1 MAELAI
7 PLIGLASAY
16 LLSNQKKNP
25 VAPNSQPLAASSVG
39 ASHLKEGYVNMGR
52 PVNAMPNVVVPPDNY
67 PVFKPKTGYDANEY
81 SNFPNPNAAT
91 DKYYEQSVFENVAN
105 GGPDF
110 GGKTQFGDTYQQRR
124 QVMSLT
130 GKPMDA
136 AEFKH
141 NNMAP
146 FFGAKIRG
154 RTADA
159 DVQESVLDT
168 MNGAGSQWVSKSE
181 TAPLFKPQ
189 ENYNYVYGT
198 PNTSDFMQS
207 RQMPSSKMANVKPWD
222 EVHVAPG
229 LDKGFTDV
237 GSGGFNSGM
246 DARDKWVDRNVDE
259 LRVKTNPKLT
269 FGLETHEGP
278 AYYYIQNAPTAATQ
292 GKVEKYLPD
301 TYYLNTPDRWLTTT
315 GLEKAQTARAI
326 QADRFVNRPSTTAEY
341 FGAGAEQNG
350 AATYAAPAVEPSK
363 RQQVDPSK
371 HHAINMAAS
380 DQRPASVADHGR
392 LGYKVLHN
400 NRSTTTNAVPMGG
413 VFGAIRAVVA
423 PLLEVVRPSRK
434 ENVIG
439 NLRAYANAG
448 TTVPAG
454 TVFNPA
460 DRLPTTIKETTT
472 TLLDF
477 NHLNFERQTN
487 AGYQVADQQP
497 VENQRDSTTDVE
509 YMGSA
514 GGAGAHMGNQVYNA
528 AYNQRNNCNKVQTS
542 WTNQGNM
549 NLMSHDANVSVRKQN
564 VGANNY
570 MGAAAPGPNT
580 VNMPPSVETY
590 GKARMPQNYPR
601 NAIEC
606 ERINPDILDAFRN
619 NPYTQSLH
627 SYCCR

>member
-7 PLIGLASAY
+7 PLLGLASAY
-16 LLSNQKKNP
+16 LLSNQTKHAKP
-25 VAPNSQPLAASSVG
+25 KPLAASSG
-39 ASHLKEGYVNMGR
+39 AAAPLLAEGYTNMGR
-52 PVNAMPNVVVPPDNY
+52 PVNAMPNVAVPPDNY
-67 PVFKPKTGYDANEY
+67 PVFKPNTGYDANEY

-91 DKYYEQSVFENVAN
+91 DKYYEQAAYEEVAN
-105 GGPDF
+105 GGSDF
-110 GGKTQFGDTYQQRR
+110 GGKTQFGDSYQQRR

-130 GKPMDA
+130 GKPMDS

-159 DVQESVLDT
+159 NVQESVLDS

-181 TAPLFKPQ
+181 VAPLFKPQ
-189 ENYNYVYGT
+189 ENYNYIYGT

-207 RQMPSSKMANVKPWD
+207 RQMPSTKMSNVKPWE
-222 EVHVAPG
+222 EVHVAPA

-246 DARDKWVDRNVDE
+246 DARDKWVDRDVDE

-278 AYYYIQNAPTAATQ
+278 AYYYIPNAPSADTQ

-315 GLEKAQTARAI
+315 GLEKAQTARPI
-326 QADRFVNRPSTTAEY
+326 EADRFVNRPSTTSEY

-350 AATYAAPAVEPSK
+350 AATYAPPAVEPSK
-363 RQQVDPSK
+363 RQHIDPSK
-371 HHAINMAAS
+371 HHGMNVAAAN
-380 DQRPASVADHGR
+380 QKPASTADHGR
-392 LGYKVLHN
+392 LGYKLLHN
-400 NRSTTTNAVPMGG
+400 NRSTTTNAVAPGG
-413 VFGAIRAVVA
+413 VFGAMRAVVA

-439 NLRAYANAG
+439 NLRSYANAG

-472 TLLDF
+472 GLLDF

-487 AGYQVADQQP
+487 AGYQVEEQQP
-497 VENQRDSTTDVE
+497 VENQRDTTTDVE
-509 YMGSA
+509 YLGAA
-514 GGAGAHMGNQVYNA
+514 GGAAAHMGNQVYNA
-528 AYNQRNNCNKVQTS
+528 AYNQHNNANKVQTA

-549 NLMSHDANVSVRKQN
+549 NLLNHNENVCVRKPHTT
-564 VGANNY
+564 VHNY

-590 GKARMPQNYPR
+590 GKTRMPQNYPR

-606 ERINPDILDAFRN
+606 ERINPEILDAFRN
-619 NPYTQSLH
+619 NPYTQSLN

>member
-7 PLIGLASAY
+7 PLIGLAGAY
-16 LLSNQKKNP
+16 IMSNQKKNNDP
-25 VAPNSQPLAASSVG
+25 KAFSGVG
-39 ASHLKEGYVNMGR
+39 AAAPASVTEGYENMGK
-52 PVNAMPNVVVPPDNY
+52 PANAMPNVAITPDNY
-67 PVFKPKTGYDANEY
+67 PVFKPKTGYNANDY

-91 DKYYEQSVFENVAN
+91 DKYYDQAAYEEVAN
-105 GGPDF
+105 GGSDF
-110 GGKTQFGDTYQQRR
+110 GGKTQFGDNYQQRR

-130 GKPMDA
+130 GKPMDS

-159 DVQESVLDT
+159 NVQESVLDT

-181 TAPLFKPQ
+181 VAPLFKPQ
-189 ENYNYVYGT
+189 ENYNYIYGT
-198 PNTSDFMQS
+198 PNTSDFIQS
-207 RQMPSSKMANVKPWD
+207 RQMPSSKMSNVKPWE
-222 EVHVAPG
+222 EVHVAPA
-229 LDKGFTDV
+229 LDKGYTDV

-246 DARDKWVDRNVDE
+246 DARDKWLDRNVDE

-278 AYYYIQNAPTAATQ
+278 AYYYIPNAPSADTQ

-301 TYYLNTPDRWLTTT
+301 TNYLNTPDRWLTTT
-315 GLEKAQTARAI
+315 GLEKAQTARPI
-326 QADRFVNRPSTTAEY
+326 EADRFVNRPSTTSEY

-363 RQQVDPSK
+363 RQHIDPSK
-371 HHAINMAAS
+371 HHSKNMAAAN
-380 DQRPASVADHGR
+380 QKPASTADHGR
-392 LGYKVLHN
+392 LGYKLLHN
-400 NRSTTTNAVPMGG
+400 NRSTTTNAVAPGG

-448 TTVPAG
+448 TTVPSG

-472 TLLDF
+472 GLLDF

-487 AGYQVADQQP
+487 AGYQVEEQQP
-497 VENQRDSTTDVE
+497 VENQRDTTTDVE
-509 YMGSA
+509 YLGSA

-528 AYNQRNNCNKVQTS
+528 AYNQHNNNNKVQTA

-549 NLMSHDANVSVRKQN
+549 NLLNHNENVCVRKPHATMQ
-564 VGANNY
+564 NY

-590 GKARMPQNYPR
+590 GKTRMPQNYPR

-606 ERINPDILDAFRN
+606 ERINPEILDAFRN
-619 NPYTQSLH
+619 NPYTQSLN

>member
-1 MAELAI
+1 MAEIAI
-7 PLIGLASAY
+7 PLIGLAGAY
-16 LLSNQKKNP
+16 IMSNQKKNSKP
-25 VAPNSQPLAASSVG
+25 KPLAGSTSA
-39 ASHLKEGYVNMGR
+39 AAPLAEGYENMGK
-52 PVNAMPNVVVPPDNY
+52 PVNYMPNMAVPPDNY

-91 DKYYEQSVFENVAN
+91 DKYYEQSAYEDVAN

-110 GGKTQFGDTYQQRR
+110 GGKTQFGDNYQQRR

-136 AEFKH
+136 TDFKH

-159 DVQESVLDT
+159 NVQESVLDS
-168 MNGAGSQWVSKSE
+168 MNGAGSQWISKSE
-181 TAPLFKPQ
+181 IAPLFKPQ

-207 RQMPSSKMANVKPWD
+207 RQMPSSNMANVKPWE

-229 LDKGFTDV
+229 LDKGYTDV

-246 DARDKWVDRNVDE
+246 DAREKWVDRNVDE

-278 AYYYIQNAPTAATQ
+278 AYYYIQNAPSAATQ
-292 GKVEKYLPD
+292 GKVEKYMPD

-315 GLEKAQTARAI
+315 GLEKAQTARPI
-326 QADRFVNRPSTTAEY
+326 EADRFVNRPSTTSEY
-341 FGAGAEQNG
+341 FGPGSEQNG
-350 AATYAAPAVEPSK
+350 AATYAAPEVEQSK
-363 RQQVDPSK
+363 RQQMDPSK
-371 HHAINMAAS
+371 HHAINMSAS

-392 LGYKVLHN
+392 LGFKVLHN
-400 NRSTTTNAVPMGG
+400 NRSTTANAVPMGG

-487 AGYQVADQQP
+487 AGYQVAEQQP
-497 VENQRDSTTDVE
+497 IENQRDTTTDVN
-509 YMGSA
+509 YMGAA
-514 GGAGAHMGNQVYNA
+514 GGDGAHMGNQVYNA
-528 AYNQRNNCNKVQTS
+528 AYNQRNNNNKVQTS

-549 NLMSHDANVSVRKQN
+549 NLLNHDENLSVRKQN
-564 VGANNY
+564 VSACNY
-570 MGAAAPGPNT
+570 VGGAAPGPTT

-606 ERINPDILDAFRN
+606 ERINPEILDAFRN
-619 NPYTQSLH
+619 NPYTQSLN